1 MTLPEKE
8 KLFLI
13 SYNIE
18 KAETAIDDAQFL
30 IDNSKIFAAFNRI
43 YYACFYI
50 ITALSLKNNFS
61 TSKHKQLIGWFN
73 KNYVNKNIVD
83 KKYGRFLNK
92 AFEQRAESDYGILLD
107 PSIEEAQSLLNEA
120 KEFIVVIKKII

>member
-30 IDNSKIFAAFNRI
+30 MDNSKIFAAFNRI